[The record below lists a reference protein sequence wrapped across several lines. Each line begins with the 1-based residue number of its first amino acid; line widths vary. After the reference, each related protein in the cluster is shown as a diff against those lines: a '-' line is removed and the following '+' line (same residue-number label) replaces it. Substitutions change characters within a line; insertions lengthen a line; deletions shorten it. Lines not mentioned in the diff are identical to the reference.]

1 LSEPEPAISGLRE
14 AVAGNGCADKCD
26 VGGAFQ
32 STDGPLTLLALDGP
46 DGGFTM
52 RSTLLALLFAGG
64 FAALTA
70 ASASACAYHMTM
82 AQGDQSQPPQTAQTQ
97 PAPAQYE

>member
-1 LSEPEPAISGLRE
+1 
-14 AVAGNGCADKCD
+14 
-26 VGGAFQ
+26 
-32 STDGPLTLLALDGP
+32 
-46 DGGFTM
+46 M
-52 RSTLLALLFAGG
+52 RSTLLAILFAGG

-82 AQGDQSQPPQTAQTQ
+82 AQGDQAQPAQTAQAQ

>member
-1 LSEPEPAISGLRE
+1 LSETESAILGLRE
-14 AVAGNGCADKCD
+14 AVAEIVRAGKCD
-26 VGGAFQ
+26 AGVAFQ
-32 STDGPLTLLALDGP
+32 SAGDPLTLPALDSP

-52 RSTLLALLFAGG
+52 RSTLLALLLAGG

-82 AQGDQSQPPQTAQTQ
+82 AQGDQAQPAQTAQGQ

>member
-1 LSEPEPAISGLRE
+1 M
-14 AVAGNGCADKCD
+14 
-26 VGGAFQ
+26 
-32 STDGPLTLLALDGP
+32 TLDSP

-70 ASASACAYHMTM
+70 ASASACSYHMTM
-82 AQGDQSQPPQTAQTQ
+82 AQDDQAQPAQTAQAQ
-97 PAPAQYE
+97 PAPAQNE

>member
-1 LSEPEPAISGLRE
+1 MSGLRE
-14 AVAGNGCADKCD
+14 AVAGNFHAGDCE
-26 VGGAFQ
+26 VEGAFQ
-32 STDGPLTLLALDGP
+32 PVGGPLSLSALGGP

-52 RSTLLALLFAGG
+52 RSRLLAFLFAGG
-64 FAALTA
+64 VAALTA

-82 AQGDQSQPPQTAQTQ
+82 AEGDQAQPAQTAQAQ

>member
-1 LSEPEPAISGLRE
+1 M
-14 AVAGNGCADKCD
+14 
-26 VGGAFQ
+26 
-32 STDGPLTLLALDGP
+32 LLA
-46 DGGFTM
+46 F
-52 RSTLLALLFAGG
+52 LFAGG

-82 AQGDQSQPPQTAQTQ
+82 ADGDQAQPAQTAQAL

>member
-1 LSEPEPAISGLRE
+1 MSGLRE
-14 AVAGNGCADKCD
+14 AVAGNFHAGDCE
-26 VGGAFQ
+26 VEGAFQ
-32 STDGPLTLLALDGP
+32 PVGGPLTSSALVGP

-52 RSTLLALLFAGG
+52 RSGLLAFLFAGG
-64 FAALTA
+64 LAALTV

-82 AQGDQSQPPQTAQTQ
+82 AGGDQAQPAQTAQAQ